1 MLMAIPGN
9 IFGQLLST
17 DLQSRLEVILY
28 IGAFCFAT
36 LVHNVVS
43 VKSVLFEILFLLT
56 HYPWYTLWWWW
67 MIIILPVQQ
76 KDFFNLLL

>member
-28 IGAFCFAT
+28 IGAFCVTT
-36 LVHNVVS
+36 LVDNVES
-43 VKSVLFEILFLLT
+43 VGSIWILS
-56 HYPWYTLWWWW
+56 
-67 MIIILPVQQ
+67 
-76 KDFFNLLL
+76 DFYNI